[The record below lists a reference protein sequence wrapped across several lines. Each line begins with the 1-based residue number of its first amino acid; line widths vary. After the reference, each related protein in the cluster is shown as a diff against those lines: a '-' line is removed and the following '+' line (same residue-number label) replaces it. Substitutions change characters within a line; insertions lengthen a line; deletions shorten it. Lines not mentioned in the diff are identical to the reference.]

1 METSI
6 KVDKRTQKTPEQ
18 LETLRLAREKA
29 NAIRAERSQVKKKV
43 KELKEISFQKDK
55 DLIEKMERQL
65 QPKPQPEPE
74 PESEPE
80 PPREKP
86 KKPKKIVYV
95 SDSSEEEIE
104 YVKKVKPPKKAP
116 IEEKPAPVLSRIDAQ
131 DYIRRIQHQR
141 MRSMLFG

>member
-55 DLIEKMERQL
+55 DLIEKMERQMN
-65 QPKPQPEPE
+65 QPKPEPE
-74 PESEPE
+74 PEPAPE

-116 IEEKPAPVLSRIDAQ
+116 IEEKPAPVMSRIDAQ

>member
-29 NAIRAERSQVKKKV
+29 NAIRSERSQVKKKV

-74 PESEPE
+74 SEPEPE
-80 PPREKP
+80 PPREA

-131 DYIRRIQHQR
+131 DYIRKIQNQR

>member
-55 DLIEKMERQL
+55 DLIEKMERQMN
-65 QPKPQPEPE
+65 QPKPEPE
-74 PESEPE
+74 PEPEPE

-116 IEEKPAPVLSRIDAQ
+116 IEEKPAPVQSRIDAQ